1 MNTILNFNNCF
12 VELFIGVLTQ
22 KRTYFISD
30 IHLGAPA
37 LNNNPEREKLF
48 VDWLTDAG
56 RDADEI
62 YLLGDI
68 FDFWY
73 EYRKVVPRG
82 FVRTLG
88 KIAELTDRGI
98 KVHYFTGNH
107 DVWVYDY
114 LPSETGVILHREPI
128 IITLGDKTFY
138 LGHGDGLDPN
148 DKGYLL
154 LKRLFTS
161 KTAQF
166 FFSRL
171 HPNIALWFGH
181 QWAKRSRISKGTL
194 PEYVEDIEKEG
205 AVQFARS
212 FIHNPPVDYFI
223 FGHRHIFHQKEI
235 KPGVNVLFL
244 GEWFNFFSFA
254 VYDGKSVELRKIIV

>member
-1 MNTILNFNNCF
+1 
-12 VELFIGVLTQ
+12 LTE
-22 KRTYFISD
+22 KKTYFVSD
-30 IHLGAPA
+30 VHLGAPA

-48 VDWLTDAG
+48 VAWLNEAG
-56 RDADEI
+56 KDADEI

-88 KIAELTDRGI
+88 KIAELTDSGI
-98 KVHYFTGNH
+98 TVHFFTGNH

-114 LPSETGVILHREPI
+114 LPSETGVIVHREPI
-128 IITLGDKTFY
+128 LTKIGYKTFY

-148 DKGYLL
+148 EKGYLF

-181 QWAKRSRISKGTL
+181 QWARNSRISKGVQPVYIL
-194 PEYVEDIEKEG
+194 DINEES
-205 AVQFARS
+205 AIQFAQN
-212 FIHNPPVDYFI
+212 FILTTPVDYFI
-223 FGHRHIFHQKEI
+223 FGHRHFLLETEI
-235 KPGVNVLFL
+235 GSGTKLFYL
-244 GEWFNFFSFA
+244 GEWFNFFSYA
-254 VYDGKSVELRKIIV
+254 VFNGETVELKNFKE

>member
-1 MNTILNFNNCF
+1 LI
-12 VELFIGVLTQ
+12 E
-22 KRTYFISD
+22 KKTYFISD

-37 LNNNPEREKLF
+37 LNNNPERERLF
-48 VDWLTDAG
+48 VEWLTEAG
-56 RDADEI
+56 KDADEI

-73 EYRKVVPRG
+73 EYRKVAPRG

-98 KVHYFTGNH
+98 NVHFFTGNH

-128 IITLGDKTFY
+128 LKKIGNKTFY
-138 LGHGDGLDPN
+138 LGHGDGLDPD

-154 LKRLFTS
+154 MKRIFVS

-171 HPNIALWFGH
+171 HPNIAFWFGH
-181 QWAKRSRISKGTL
+181 RWAKHSRNSKGIL
-194 PEYVEDIEKEG
+194 PDYTDDIDNEG
-205 AVQFARS
+205 AVKFAQNY
-212 FIHNPPVDYFI
+212 IQTTPVDYFI
-223 FGHRHIFHQKEI
+223 FGHRHIFQETEI
-235 KPGVNVLFL
+235 GSGTKVIFL
-244 GEWFNFFSFA
+244 GEWFNFFSYA
-254 VYDGKSVELRKIIV
+254 VFDGETTELKKFKE